1 MSGTLLDDDGIPE
14 EVDDEFL
21 AKLDAVAD
29 AEQRVAALTGE
40 LERIDIGLDGED
52 TRRLLWAHLTGW
64 SLTDI
69 EETFDAVEDLQR
81 RDSRDLTVRLLAQLS
96 NNSREDV
103 RDFLDECDRLERK
116 YGSEDEP

>member
-40 LERIDIGLDGED
+40 LERIDIGLGGED

-116 YGSEDEP
+116 CGSEDEP

>member
-1 MSGTLLDDDGIPE
+1 MSETLLDGDGVPE

-21 AKLDAVAD
+21 MKLDAVAD
-29 AEQRVAALTGE
+29 AEARVVALAEE
-40 LERIDIGLDGED
+40 LDRIDIGLDEED

-64 SLTDI
+64 SLSDI
-69 EETFDAVEDLQR
+69 TEAFEAVEDLQR

-116 YGSEDEP
+116 YGTEEE

>member
-1 MSGTLLDDDGIPE
+1 MSGTQLDGDGIPE

-21 AKLDAVAD
+21 EQLEAVAD
-29 AEQRVAALTGE
+29 AEQRVENLTAG
-40 LERIDIGLDGED
+40 LNRIDIGLDDED

-69 EETFDAVEDLQR
+69 SEAFEAVDDLQR

-103 RDFLDECDRLERK
+103 RDFLDECDRLEQK
-116 YGSEDEP
+116 YGSEER

>member
-1 MSGTLLDDDGIPE
+1 MSGSLLDDDGIPE

-21 AKLDAVAD
+21 NKLEAVAD
-29 AEQRVAALTGE
+29 AEQRVANLTAE
-40 LERIDIGLDGED
+40 LDRIDIGLDEED

-64 SLTDI
+64 SLSDI
-69 EETFDAVEDLQR
+69 SETFEAVEDLQR

-103 RDFLDECDRLERK
+103 RDFLDECDRLDRK
-116 YGSEDEP
+116 YGSSEEA

>member
-69 EETFDAVEDLQR
+69 EETFDAV
-81 RDSRDLTVRLLAQLS
+81 
-96 NNSREDV
+96 
-103 RDFLDECDRLERK
+103 
-116 YGSEDEP
+116 

>member
-116 YGSEDEP
+116 CGSEDEP